1 MAFVNYN
8 NKEITV
14 KIVYYGP
21 ALSGKT
27 TCLQYIYDSG
37 EYRKKGK
44 LITLDTDGDRTL
56 FFDFLPIEIGKLGD
70 YSIKMQLYTVPGQ
83 VAYNTTRKL
92 VLQGSDGIVFVA
104 DSQVVMREQNV
115 DSFNNL
121 KENLKANNI
130 SYEETP
136 LIFQYNKRDLRE
148 LLPID
153 ILNKDLNPENKA
165 FFPTVGTTGENILE
179 GLHTIMKIV
188 IIHLKN
194 KLSIFQKDKTVMF
207 SRDEITDS
215 IAKKSKTQP
224 APAPTPTPQ
233 TRIQPPP
240 PQAPQEKARPKPE
253 PKFEPKFEPKPTP
266 KPAPAPAPKSR
277 PESIFPGVESSRGR
291 DLEVEKEEIF
301 ELSSPLIDEPVKK
314 KDFPSAGKSRIHE
327 PEEEDIFNLGDE
339 SRFVGDGA
347 DFDVPEVVIKDE
359 LGIDEIKGETSPNV
373 VSSAPNYARS
383 RSGEK
388 PGTIAPPLPVD
399 EEEEI
404 SSEYQLQSRDML
416 PSVSPVTKAG
426 GNESQGVTRM
436 PRGTEIPITIE
447 VPEDKDEI
455 TIHLNLRIVIKKK

>member
-27 TCLQYIYDSG
+27 TCLKYIYNSG

-104 DSQVVMREQNV
+104 DSQVVVREQNI

-130 SYEETP
+130 AYEETP
-136 LIFQYNKRDLRE
+136 LIFEYNKRDLKE
-148 LLPID
+148 ILPMD

-165 FFPTVGTTGENILE
+165 FFPTVGTTGENVLE
-179 GLHTIMKIV
+179 ALHAIMKMV

-207 SRDEITDS
+207 SRDEVTDRV
-215 IAKKSKTQP
+215 AKKNKT
-224 APAPTPTPQ
+224 
-233 TRIQPPP
+233 
-240 PQAPQEKARPKPE
+240 EKKPGVRPGKPE
-253 PKFEPKFEPKPTP
+253 S
-266 KPAPAPAPKSR
+266 KPAAAPKVEDDISR
-277 PESIFPGVESSRGR
+277 EEA
-291 DLEVEKEEIF
+291 DTEKEEIF
-301 ELSSPLIDEPVKK
+301 ELSSSLMDEPLKTRDYPK
-314 KDFPSAGKSRIHE
+314 RQ
-327 PEEEDIFNLGDE
+327 EDEIFNLGDE
-339 SRFVGDGA
+339 SRFTGETGEEEAVEMDIPGVVLGDELGGDSERETRAVDLSKLKEAGA
-347 DFDVPEVVIKDE
+347 EDANAPAPKADEVEPPETEAEPFGDVEELGKEYELQPEDIIIETPPGAGFDAAAGAEGRTPAGATYSLSGVDIPVHIEIPKDKDE
-359 LGIDEIKGETSPNV
+359 L
-373 VSSAPNYARS
+373 
-383 RSGEK
+383 
-388 PGTIAPPLPVD
+388 TI
-399 EEEEI
+399 
-404 SSEYQLQSRDML
+404 
-416 PSVSPVTKAG
+416 
-426 GNESQGVTRM
+426 N
-436 PRGTEIPITIE
+436 
-447 VPEDKDEI
+447 
-455 TIHLNLRIVIKKK
+455 LNLQIVIKKKK

>member
-27 TCLQYIYDSG
+27 TCLKYIYNSG

-104 DSQVVMREQNV
+104 DSQVVVREQNI

-130 SYEETP
+130 AYEETP
-136 LIFQYNKRDLRE
+136 LIFEYNKRDLKE
-148 LLPID
+148 ILPID

-165 FFPTVGTTGENILE
+165 FFPTVGTSGENVLE
-179 GLHTIMKIV
+179 ALHAIMKMV

-207 SRDEITDS
+207 SRDEVTDRV
-215 IAKKSKTQP
+215 AKRSKAQ
-224 APAPTPTPQ
+224 
-233 TRIQPPP
+233 
-240 PQAPQEKARPKPE
+240 KKPE
-253 PKFEPKFEPKPTP
+253 VRPGKPES
-266 KPAPAPAPKSR
+266 KPAAAPK
-277 PESIFPGVESSRGR
+277 VEEEISKEEA
-291 DLEVEKEEIF
+291 DTEKEEIF
-301 ELSSPLIDEPVKK
+301 ELSSSLMDEPMKTRDYPK
-314 KDFPSAGKSRIHE
+314 RQ
-327 PEEEDIFNLGDE
+327 EDEIFNLGDE
-339 SRFVGDGA
+339 SRFTGETGEEEAVEMDIPEVVMADELGDDSERETRAVDLSKLKEADAEAANAPAPKADKAEPPETEAEPFEDVEELGKEYELKPEDIIIETPTEA
-347 DFDVPEVVIKDE
+347 DFD
-359 LGIDEIKGETSPNV
+359 
-373 VSSAPNYARS
+373 AAARVEGGTP
-383 RSGEK
+383 SGATYSLS
-388 PGTIAPPLPVD
+388 GVDIPVH
-399 EEEEI
+399 I
-404 SSEYQLQSRDML
+404 
-416 PSVSPVTKAG
+416 
-426 GNESQGVTRM
+426 
-436 PRGTEIPITIE
+436 EIPK
-447 VPEDKDEI
+447 DKDEI
-455 TIHLNLRIVIKKK
+455 TINLNLRIVIKKKK